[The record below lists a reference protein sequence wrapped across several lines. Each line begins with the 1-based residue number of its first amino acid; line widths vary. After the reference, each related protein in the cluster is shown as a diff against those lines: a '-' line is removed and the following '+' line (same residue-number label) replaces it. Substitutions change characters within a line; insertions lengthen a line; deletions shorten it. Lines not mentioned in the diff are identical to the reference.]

1 MNGYSTNSFP
11 NCLVQALNAES
22 TYCPPEPMN
31 SEDMLYILYTSGSTA
46 KPKGI
51 VHTHAGYLLFAS
63 TTYQVGEYN
72 VSAYISL

>member
-1 MNGYSTNSFP
+1 
-11 NCLVQALNAES
+11 
-22 TYCPPEPMN
+22 MN

>member
-1 MNGYSTNSFP
+1 MNGYSIISFP

-63 TTYQVGEYN
+63 TTYQVGE
-72 VSAYISL
+72 